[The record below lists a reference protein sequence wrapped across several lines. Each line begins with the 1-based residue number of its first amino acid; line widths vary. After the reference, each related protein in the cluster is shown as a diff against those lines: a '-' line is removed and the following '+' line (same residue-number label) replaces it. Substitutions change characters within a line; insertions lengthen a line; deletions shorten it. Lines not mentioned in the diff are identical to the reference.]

1 MIGGKAPSLYL
12 KQIQE
17 ASPVSQD
24 EMDKILASHLIDPSL
39 LRADNFND
47 FNQARKAALLEVI
60 ANAMG
65 KPLIAS
71 GGEALVE
78 DAEDQDED
86 DSDASP

>member
-1 MIGGKAPSLYL
+1 
-12 KQIQE
+12 
-17 ASPVSQD
+17 
-24 EMDKILASHLIDPSL
+24 L

-71 GGEALVE
+71 GGEAPVE